1 MRDRYF
7 WAGSEDTDLNEHF
20 ENSRRHKRLSVFA
33 NQMENQKN
41 FENKTV
47 IINRNSFS
55 EDCMNRFDSALSARQ
70 RGGGFVERIKTVAA
84 TLLSLLVVGAI
95 AASAQPT
102 LTHVGPPPSVGPF
115 TAGQICSGQTPQF
128 AVGTTAK
135 PVTTYNVAE
144 GIVALEVEVAANDI
158 IGNLGDDQVWHLPA
172 GDIAAAA
179 GGAFVFEFFGQPHD
193 LSTQGLFIGTNG
205 FVRFQ
210 DGNPNNDA
218 NVELLE
224 TGIIAQNIPNVAGPN
239 GAAYFLNIDLAP
251 QAGED
256 VDWEIQD
263 VNGDDALVITF
274 RGVSQ
279 YNPLLAYPYQPVTVQ
294 IILYPDN
301 HGATPNMIEVR
312 LEDWPDPGVLPART
326 HTIGVEDQCGT
337 DAYSDGDHN
346 ANNWANTNAAGEA
359 ANYSITFDPVPGAA
373 QTLTTTLYVVG
384 PNGVINTYST
394 AAASPDDIGR
404 SAATA
409 GTTGVPVNITSSN
422 SVTSATPAG
431 QLTFFAVV
439 QYEDCSIEVTNTV
452 TLTVNPTPTTVT
464 ITGPVNVCVGTN
476 YNYNVPLNTGN
487 TYTWTSTDGAAT
499 ITPAI
504 PTVNANAAVVNWGTG
519 SNAGT
524 PQTLT
529 ATETTPAGCQAIHTV
544 NVTVYTV
551 PNGTISGPTP
561 VCANSSGNVYSIS
574 GGPYGAYTWSITGA
588 PAGTTT
594 GSTTSSTFTVN
605 WGDFA
610 QPGAAQFPQIN
621 VTVSNGPGGL
631 CSFTATPFV
640 VTVNPRPPVKTITA
654 TDATPCVN
662 QTIEY
667 FVPLTAGNTYAWT
680 AAGGTFVY
688 TFPPGYINGTPTLN
702 AAHIDLQW
710 TNAGIGRSITVNE
723 TTPQGCSRT
732 TAITGIVVEALPT
745 PVITGP
751 SINVCGYL
759 ASAGGNPSF
768 NTVPN
773 PIQHTYA
780 VAVPNTSN
788 TYAWS
793 IPVGSGYI
801 VSAGPGTP
809 SPTPGVGVIAVSG
822 VNVTQITVRWNNPAA
837 SIARTVNV
845 TETSTN
851 NCVGSAPVFNLTV
864 VRTPESG
871 DFFLSGP
878 GIGGATDPCA
888 NATGVVYT
896 GTTLLPPGTLQ
907 QVYVLAGGSLVS
919 SVDAY
924 PNVTATVN
932 WGNAATGTLRHENT
946 ASTGCV
952 SYEDYVITIRPLPE
966 ADITGP
972 STVCG
977 GTTGYVYGVTNV
989 QNGPITH
996 NWSFASNPGA
1006 IASFPGA
1013 TTNPTVTVDFA
1024 NPGAQTIVVLQ
1035 DFITGPGPW
1044 LCTNTIT
1051 YNITVNPTPAAP
1063 VITGDNGGGT
1073 PEYVCAGT
1081 TEAYTVT
1088 GIASGT
1094 TTISVVG
1101 GTPSQTVFAGAGPH
1115 NFNVVW
1121 NFVPGGGAGS
1131 ITGTIT
1137 LNNCPSAPTT
1147 LNVTVS
1153 PLPNVPTFTVPGPL
1167 CESSPLPINIT
1178 VSNIQAGVTYSWIH
1192 NICPTGGNGFMTVAT
1207 GGAQNETFTINAFGG
1222 YGWKRISVL
1231 ATDNV
1236 TGCQRSSSFG
1246 QPPNPS
1252 SIGPCGPLANPVP
1265 DYWFYVA
1272 PNPTPVIS
1280 GPTDACNNVFD
1291 PAGMNGATV
1300 DADPTAFTY
1309 TYSTPQVVG
1318 NSYSWTVT
1326 NGYVVATST
1335 NGGTTWNY
1343 LNPVATTNGAP
1354 ILNANTVHVVFY
1366 GPTPGKVKVSEIAP
1380 GGCQTTT
1387 LDYNVNLNP
1396 FPVAQTLNSLSTNVC
1411 AGDDGFLI
1419 SFFSEAIFT
1428 YRLEIST
1435 NGGSTWTP
1443 TPGVAT
1449 QVGNGGVL
1457 FWLVPAASIPYTVTP
1472 PNITTYTFRITALHT
1487 ATGCGWYPT
1496 SNTDVINVNPK
1507 PAANIPVVIT
1517 TPLTCEG
1524 DDIVIEVG
1532 NGGTPSEAW
1541 VQYALMRRQI
1551 ADLATGA
1558 PMVPTSYTYV
1568 GAPQVGNGT
1577 GSIQLIDNTNPA
1589 GGFPLLNSDV
1599 YEYQVEAVTDMAP
1612 APPPNIQCTTML
1624 TQHVNARVFA
1634 LPLIQT
1640 VSYTPNPICWQDDL
1654 TVDLNGSQDGVEYEV
1669 LRDGLSMAPPVM
1681 VDGTGGTVQV
1691 IVPAV
1696 QVMPSNPL
1704 FPTVV
1709 QFSTRARLRTEAF
1722 APYDRPIPPSAC
1734 PVDFGVEN
1742 VTVNP
1747 KPVAMINGP
1756 DAACGP
1762 STVDYTPG
1770 PSWGGW
1776 PATYDWTILF
1786 AADPYPA
1793 PHSDP
1798 PLGTT
1803 PLFANNTGFGTV
1815 NPFTVN
1821 WGVHLLS
1828 CDGTYN
1834 PITVVLEM
1842 IETNVFNCP
1851 DTAFKEITIEPTVS
1865 DAVISG
1871 PTQACIYGGFEQ
1883 HLTTYTISRPNPCV
1897 FPTGTTFLW
1906 SMPTGPVV
1914 GVIRSGQGSPSIV
1927 VEWTQT
1933 GGTNIGTIQSTVTL
1947 PTSHGG
1953 CSTTVTYDVTVYPLP
1968 QPIVVGPTSVCQGD
1982 QNVIYTADYYAT
1994 DNYEWIVVGGTI
2006 DGGSGSGTVADPGYY
2021 SNLAANTISVDWLD
2035 QANPNAY
2042 VRLNQVSVA
2051 GCYNTNTLQVTVNP
2065 TPTPVIG
2072 GPAIVCD
2079 NSVYQYSTQNNA
2091 PNNVYQWTISGNA
2104 VINSGANQAVVTI
2117 QTGAI
2122 GGGTQFVL
2130 QLTETVQATTCT
2142 KTVSRTIDI
2151 VEKPN
2156 PTITRI
2162 TAGGAVGGA
2171 CLNQT
2176 IDYGDTDPVA
2186 GNPGYSYMWTV
2197 YNGSINGSNTASTVT
2212 VTWNTIG
2219 TGTVTLAKWH
2229 TGTQCTTTVSM
2240 DVNITAP
2247 PQPAISGPLQ
2257 VCGDGEYTYSTQF
2270 VAGNT
2275 YAWTISGNGTITS
2288 GANTNAA
2295 VIEFDNPL
2303 PGSTLSA
2310 DITVTETTTLS
2321 GCQASAVV
2329 QVTINYQPQ
2338 VENISRVSPSGPVG
2352 QACLT
2357 DVITYALPANNPG
2370 STYQWTVTGGSIV
2383 GSSTNYDVTV
2393 QWTSVGAQVLTV
2405 VETDASGNCEA
2416 TSTLNVS
2423 VTYKPTPAISGPVAP
2438 CTDVD
2443 ITYSTPAVPGSTYQ
2457 WSITPGTGY
2466 ILLTG
2471 TTSNYITV
2479 RFTDAGPYTITLVET
2494 NGACEVT
2501 TSVDINVVQLPEP
2514 LITRVSPPGDE
2525 QLACEGDIITYST
2538 PEVAGNTYEWTVVGG
2553 GSILGSNTDNEV
2565 TVQWV
2570 SQGTHA
2576 LTVVETAPG
2585 GGCFDEATLWVT
2597 VTYKPTPNINGANV
2611 ACIEK
2616 IHTYSTPAVAGDV
2629 YEWSITPTN
2638 SFSAVAGYPNSNSIT
2653 VQWILPGLHTV
2664 TVTETN
2670 VAGGCETTVSM
2681 DVQVNEIPE
2690 PFITSPTGYGNPP
2703 GRRPGIVCNFSTH
2716 TYSTFPTPGNTFR
2729 FYVTGG
2735 TILGNPYTNEVDV
2748 EWGPAGIGT
2757 IWVVETIPG
2766 SDCITTK
2773 LDSIDIRPT
2782 PSPSITGSG
2791 NPCGSSFQTYSTPFV
2806 AGNSYEWTVVGAS
2819 SWFVTPGNPNQIQV
2833 TWQSPVWPSTIA
2845 GSVSVTEW
2853 VTDVLPDKSCI
2864 NSATLNVTVRPNP
2877 PVPTITGPSVVCAT
2891 DLTDTPATINQVT
2904 YSSSNPGGVSFLWT
2918 VSSNGSIIGSSTS
2931 SSVQVQWTNTGLS
2944 PTTGTITVRH
2954 TSIPWGCSSSSSM
2967 QVTINPLPRPNITGD
2982 LTACQNTIH
2991 AYSTPGLPGSTYSW
3005 TVGGGNII
3013 RSGQGTPNI
3022 TVEWTLPGTYTLTV
3036 SETNTYG
3043 CVAMDQI
3050 SVTVNELPDVTIT
3063 ASGPTTFCQG
3073 GDVTLTAPIGFA
3085 SYVWSTG
3092 ETARSIVVRTTGQ
3105 YWVKVTNEFGC
3116 SNNSDTITINVFPST
3131 LPIITVSGP
3140 TTFCE
3145 GGSVVLTAPS
3155 GFSNYLW
3162 STGETSQ
3169 SITVTQS
3176 GTYTVTIAD
3185 NNGCTGTSTEVDVV
3199 VNPKPA
3205 PILTVVGSTTV
3216 CSGDSV
3222 EVRAPAGYVSYTW
3235 VATSNTNY
3243 GTGRSIFVSQED
3255 EVYVEVVDLNG
3266 CVGQSDAVA
3275 IYISQITQPV
3285 VIPSGPTTFC
3295 EGGSVVLS
3303 APAGYSSYIWSNGAT
3318 SREITVEDGG
3328 EYSVTVVNA
3337 VLCVASSSKTEVT
3350 VNPLPERPTIERRGD
3365 TLKSISPV
3373 AEAWQ
3378 WFKNGT
3384 EISGATAPFYIVT
3397 QAGIYRVAIQDDNT
3411 CTAISNGFDVILT
3424 GLDDDVVAGR
3434 VGDIRLY
3441 PNPTSGMFTI
3451 ETDIAHSGA
3460 VTIELVNTVGEV
3472 VMTISD
3478 DAQGGLFKKS
3488 IDMGTLASGVYNVVV
3503 TSANQRWTV
3512 RLVRQ

>member
-1 MRDRYF
+1 
-7 WAGSEDTDLNEHF
+7 
-20 ENSRRHKRLSVFA
+20 
-33 NQMENQKN
+33 
-41 FENKTV
+41 
-47 IINRNSFS
+47 
-55 EDCMNRFDSALSARQ
+55 MNRFDSALSARQ
-70 RGGGFVERIKTVAA
+70 RGGGFVERFKAVAA
-84 TLLSLLVVGAI
+84 TLLSLLVVGSI

-102 LTHVGPPPSVGPF
+102 LTHVGPPPPAAVF

-128 AVGTTAK
+128 EVGTTAK
-135 PVTTYNVAE
+135 PVTTYNLVE
-144 GIVALEVEVAANDI
+144 GNVALEAEVGATDI
-158 IGNLGDDQVWHLPA
+158 IGNLGDDQVWKLPA
-172 GDIAAAA
+172 GDIQAAA
-179 GGAFVFEFFGQPHD
+179 GGNFIFEFFGQPHN
-193 LSTQGLFIGTNG
+193 LSTEGLFIGTNG

-210 DGNPNNDA
+210 DGDPTNDA

-263 VNGDDALVITF
+263 VNGGDALVLTF
-274 RGVSQ
+274 RDVSQ
-279 YNPLLAYPYQPVTVQ
+279 YNPLLVYPYQQVEVQ
-294 IILYPDN
+294 IILYPNN
-301 HGATPNMIEVR
+301 HPNTPNMIEVR
-312 LEDWPDPGVLPART
+312 LGNWPDPNVIPARV
-326 HTIGVEDQCGT
+326 HTIGVENQCGT
-337 DAYSDGDHN
+337 VAYADADHN
-346 ANNWANTNAAGEA
+346 ADTWAVANAAGEVA
-359 ANYSITFDPVPGAA
+359 GYSITFDPQAGAS

-394 AAASPDDIGR
+394 SSASPDDITR
-404 SAATA
+404 SGATA
-409 GTTGVPVNITSSN
+409 GTTGIPVSITSN
-422 SVTSATPAG
+422 TAVTSVTPAG

-439 QYEDCSIEVTNTV
+439 EYEDCIIEVTNTV
-452 TLTVNPTPTTVT
+452 TLTVNPTPTAVT

-476 YNYNVPLNTGN
+476 YNYNVPLNNGN
-487 TYTWTSTDGAAT
+487 TYSWTSTDGFAT

-504 PTVNANAAVVNWGTG
+504 PTINANTATVNWATG
-519 SNAGT
+519 SNGGT
-524 PQTLT
+524 AQTLT
-529 ATETTPAGCQAIHTV
+529 STETTPAGCQAVHTV

-561 VCANSSGNVYSIS
+561 VCANSAGNVYSIS
-574 GGPYGAYTWSITGA
+574 GGPYGAYQWSITGA

-594 GSTTSSTFTVN
+594 GSTTGTTFSVN

-610 QPGAAQFPQIN
+610 QPGTAQFPQVR

-631 CSFTATPFV
+631 CSFTATPLV

-654 TDATPCVN
+654 SDATPCVN
-662 QTIEY
+662 QTITY
-667 FVPLTAGNTYAWT
+667 SVGLTAGNNYAWT
-680 AAGGTFVY
+680 AAGGTFAY
-688 TFPPGYINGTPTLN
+688 TSPGAYVNGTPTLN
-702 AAHIDLQW
+702 LNSVQLQW
-710 TNAGIGRSITVNE
+710 TNAGSGRSMTVNE
-723 TTPQGCSRT
+723 TTPQGCLRT
-732 TAITGIVVEALPT
+732 TTMSGIVVEALPT

-780 VAVPNTSN
+780 VAVPNASN

-793 IPVGSGYI
+793 IPAASGYI

-809 SPTPGVGVIAVSG
+809 SPTPGPGITSVSG
-822 VNVTQITVRWNNPAA
+822 LNVTQITVRWNNPAI
-837 SIARTVNV
+837 SVARTVNV
-845 TETSTN
+845 TETSVN
-851 NCVGSAPVFNLTV
+851 NCAGNAPTFNLTV
-864 VRTPESG
+864 VHTPEAANFS
-871 DFFLSGP
+871 LAGP
-878 GIGGATDPCA
+878 GITTTDPCA
-888 NATGVVYT
+888 NTTGVIYT
-896 GTTLLPPGTLQ
+896 GTTTLPAGTLQ
-907 QVYVLAGGSLVS
+907 QVYVLAGGTLVS

-932 WGNAATGTLRHENT
+932 WGNAATGTLRHEAT
-946 ASTGCV
+946 APTGCV
-952 SYEDYVITIRPLPE
+952 SYEEYVITIRPLPE

-977 GTTGYVYGVTNV
+977 GTTGQVYGVTNI

-996 NWSFASNPGA
+996 SWSFASNPGG

-1013 TTNPTVTVDFA
+1013 TTNSTVTVDFA

-1063 VITGDNGGGT
+1063 IIAGADGGGT

-1081 TEAYTVT
+1081 TEGYTVT
-1088 GIASGT
+1088 GIGGGT

-1101 GTPSQTVFAGAGPH
+1101 GTPSQTIFAGAGPF
-1115 NFNVVW
+1115 NFNVTW
-1121 NFVPGGGAGS
+1121 GFVPGGGAGS
-1131 ITGTIT
+1131 ITATIT
-1137 LNNCPSAPTT
+1137 LNNCPSTQTVFP
-1147 LNVTVS
+1147 VTVS
-1153 PLPNVPTFTVPGPL
+1153 PLPAVPIFEYSLDNVTFSTTIPPLCVYNVPFYVRVQNST
-1167 CESSPLPINIT
+1167 
-1178 VSNIQAGVTYSWIH
+1178 AGVTYNW
-1192 NICPTGGNGFMTVAT
+1192 NEYPQICWPTASASDNPGGGTNELWTITNWNCAHPANELYIVAY
-1207 GGAQNETFTINAFGG
+1207 AQDDI
-1222 YGWKRISVL
+1222 
-1231 ATDNV
+1231 
-1236 TGCQRSSSFG
+1236 TGCISPGTGLPAPWTGLGAPYTSS
-1246 QPPNPS
+1246 P
-1252 SIGPCGPLANPVP
+1252 AVV
-1265 DYWFYVA
+1265 VA
-1272 PNPTPVIS
+1272 PVPTPVIS

-1300 DADPTAFTY
+1300 DADPTSYTY

-1335 NGGTTWNY
+1335 DGGSTWTY

-1354 ILNANTVHVVFY
+1354 ILNANTVQVVFY

-1380 GGCQTTT
+1380 GGCQATT

-1396 FPVAQTLNSLSTNVC
+1396 FPIAQSLVSWSPEVC
-1411 AGDDGFLI
+1411 SGDWGLLA
-1419 SFFSEAIFT
+1419 SFNSEATFT
-1428 YRLEIST
+1428 YRVETST
-1435 NGGSTWTP
+1435 DGGSTWTP
-1443 TPGVAT
+1443 TPGVGT
-1449 QVGNGGVL
+1449 QTGNGGGL
-1457 FWLVPAASIPYTVTP
+1457 LWFIPPASIPYTAVP
-1472 PNITTYTFRITALHT
+1472 PNITTYTFRITAQHT
-1487 ATGCGWYPT
+1487 ATGCGWYPV
-1496 SNTDVINVNPK
+1496 SNTDIINVNPK
-1507 PAANIPVVIT
+1507 PADNIPVVNT

-1524 DDIVIEVG
+1524 DNVVVEVG
-1532 NGGTPSEAW
+1532 DGGTPSESW
-1541 VQYALMRRQI
+1541 VQYQLMRRQI
-1551 ADLATGA
+1551 ADLSTGA
-1558 PMVPTSYTYV
+1558 PIAPTPYTYV
-1568 GAPQVGNGT
+1568 GSPQVGNGI
-1577 GSIQLIDNTNPA
+1577 GSIQLIDNTAPA
-1589 GGFPLLNSDV
+1589 GGYPLLNADV
-1599 YEYQVEAVTDMAP
+1599 YQYQVEAVTDMAP

-1624 TQHVNARVFA
+1624 AQTVTERVFA
-1634 LPLIQT
+1634 LPLAQV
-1640 VSYTPNPICWQDDL
+1640 VSYTPNPICWEADL
-1654 TVDLNGSQDGVEYEV
+1654 TVDLSGSQDGVEYEI
-1669 LRDGLSMAPPVM
+1669 LRDGLSMAPPVI
-1681 VDGTGGTVQV
+1681 VDGNGGPVQV

-1704 FPTVV
+1704 FPTAVV
-1709 QFSTRARLRTEAF
+1709 FSTQARLRTEAF
-1722 APYDRPIPPSAC
+1722 PPYDRPIPPSSC
-1734 PVDFGVEN
+1734 PNTFGYEE

-1747 KPVAMINGP
+1747 KPVAVINGP
-1756 DAACGP
+1756 DVACGP

-1770 PSWGGW
+1770 PWWGGW
-1776 PATYDWTILF
+1776 PSTYDWAILF

-1798 PLGTT
+1798 PVGTT

-1815 NPFTVN
+1815 DPFTVD

-1834 PITVVLEM
+1834 PITVVLQM
-1842 IETNVFNCP
+1842 IETNLFNCP
-1851 DTAFKEITIEPTVS
+1851 DTAFKEITIEPTLS

-1883 HLTTYTISRPNPCV
+1883 HLTTYTISRPNPCI
-1897 FPTGTTFLW
+1897 FPAGTTFLW
-1906 SMPTGPVV
+1906 SMPTGPVI
-1914 GVIRSGQGSPSIV
+1914 GVIRSGQGTPTIV

-1947 PTSHGG
+1947 PPSHGG
-1953 CSTTVTYDVTVYPLP
+1953 CATTVTYDVIVYPLP

-2006 DGGSGSGTVADPGYY
+2006 NGGSGSGTIADPGYL
-2021 SNLAANTISVDWLD
+2021 SNLAANTISVNWLD

-2042 VRLNQVSVA
+2042 VRLNQVSAA

-2079 NSVYQYSTQNNA
+2079 NSVYQYSTQSNA

-2104 VINSGANQAVVTI
+2104 VINNGANQATVTI

-2130 QLTETVQATTCT
+2130 ELTETVQATTCT

-2176 IDYGDTDPVA
+2176 IEYGDTDPVA

-2197 YNGSINGSNTASTVT
+2197 YNGSISGSNTASTVI

-2229 TGTQCTTTVSM
+2229 TSSQCTTTVSM

-2257 VCGDGEYTYSTQF
+2257 VCGEGEYTYSTPF
-2270 VAGNT
+2270 VVGNT
-2275 YAWTISGNGTITS
+2275 YEWTISGNGTITS

-2295 VIEFDNPL
+2295 VIKFDNPL

-2310 DITVTETTTLS
+2310 DITVTESTTLS
-2321 GCQASAVV
+2321 GCEASAVV
-2329 QVTINYQPQ
+2329 EVTINYQPQ
-2338 VENISRVSPSGPVG
+2338 VQNIDRIAPAGPVG
-2352 QACLT
+2352 QACLM
-2357 DVITYALPANNPG
+2357 DQITYALPNNNPG

-2393 QWTSVGAQVLTV
+2393 QWTSAGAQVLTV
-2405 VETDASGNCEA
+2405 VETDASGACEA

-2457 WSITPGTGY
+2457 WSITPGVGY
-2466 ILLTG
+2466 IMLTG

-2479 RFTDAGPYTITLVET
+2479 RFTAAGPYTITLTEA
-2494 NGACEVT
+2494 NGPCEVT
-2501 TSVDINVVQLPEP
+2501 TSVDINVTQLPTP
-2514 LITRVSPPGDE
+2514 LITRVSPPGNA

-2538 PEVAGNTYEWTVVGG
+2538 PEVAGNSYLWTVVGG
-2553 GSILGSNTDNEV
+2553 GTILGSNTSNEV

-2576 LTVVETAPG
+2576 LTVLETTPG

-2616 IHTYSTPAVAGDV
+2616 ILTYYTPAVAGDT
-2629 YEWSITPTN
+2629 YEWSITPAN
-2638 SFSAVAGYPNSNSIT
+2638 SFSPVVGYPNSNSIT

-2670 VAGGCETTVSM
+2670 VAGGCVTTVSM
-2681 DVQVNEIPE
+2681 DVQVNEIPA

-2716 TYSTFPTPGNTFR
+2716 TYTTFPTPGNTFH
-2729 FYVTGG
+2729 FFVTGG
-2735 TILGNPYTNEVDV
+2735 TIIGNPYTNQVVV

-2757 IWVVETIPG
+2757 IWVVETVPG

-2782 PSPSITGSG
+2782 PAPTITGSS
-2791 NPCGSSFQTYSTPFV
+2791 NPCGNSLQTYSTPFV
-2806 AGNSYEWTVVGAS
+2806 AGNSYEWTVVGAA
-2819 SWFVTPGNPNQIQV
+2819 SWFVVPGNPNQIRV
-2833 TWQSPVWPSTIA
+2833 TWNSPVWPNTIA

-2864 NSATLNVTVRPNP
+2864 NSTTLNVTVRPNP
-2877 PVPTITGPSVVCAT
+2877 PVPTITDTSVVCAT

-2904 YSSSNPGGVSFLWT
+2904 YSSSDPGGVSFLWT
-2918 VSSNGSIIGSSTS
+2918 ISSNGTIIGSSTS
-2931 SSVQVQWTNTGLS
+2931 SSVQVQWTNTGLT

-2954 TSIPWGCSSSSSM
+2954 TSIPWGCENTASM
-2967 QVTINPLPRPNITGD
+2967 TVTINPLPRPNITGD
-2982 LTACQNTIH
+2982 LSACQNTIH
-2991 AYSTPGLPGSTYSW
+2991 AYSTPGLPGHSYSW

-3013 RSGQGTPNI
+3013 RSGQGTPNVM
-3022 TVEWTLPGTYTLTV
+3022 VEWTLPGTYTLTV
-3036 SETNTYG
+3036 SETNTYR
-3043 CVAMDQI
+3043 CTAQDQI

-3073 GDVTLTAPIGFA
+3073 GDVTLTAPIGFE

-3235 VATSNTNY
+3235 ISTSATNY
-3243 GTGRSIFVSQED
+3243 GTGRTIFVSQQD
-3255 EVYVEVVDLNG
+3255 EIYVEVVDLNG
-3266 CVGQSDAVA
+3266 CVGQSDTVS
-3275 IYISQITQPV
+3275 IEVSQITQPV

-3303 APAGYSSYIWSNGAT
+3303 APAGFASYIWSNGAT
-3318 SREITVEDGG
+3318 TREITVEDGG

-3337 VLCVASSSKTEVT
+3337 VLCVAASSKTEVT
-3350 VNPLPERPTIERRGD
+3350 VNPLPERPSIERRGD
-3365 TLKSISPV
+3365 TLKAISPV

-3378 WFKNGT
+3378 WYKNGT
-3384 EISGATAPFYIVT
+3384 EITGANASFFIVT
-3397 QAGIYRVAIQDDNT
+3397 QAGIYRVAIKDDNT
-3411 CTAISNGFDVILT
+3411 CSAISNGFDVILT
-3424 GLDDDVVAGR
+3424 GLDDDVVAGK

-3441 PNPTSGMFTI
+3441 PNPTTGMFTI
-3451 ETDIAHSGA
+3451 EADIAKSG
-3460 VTIELVNTVGEV
+3460 VVSIELVNTVGEIV
-3472 VMTISD
+3472 KTITD
-3478 DAQGGLFKKS
+3478 DSQGGAFKKS

>member
-1 MRDRYF
+1 MRHRYF
-7 WAGSEDTDLNEHF
+7 WVGSGNTVPNEHL
-20 ENSRRHKRLSVFA
+20 ENSRRRRRLSVFT
-33 NQMENQKN
+33 NKMENQKS

-70 RGGGFVERIKTVAA
+70 RGGGFVERFKAVAA
-84 TLLSLLVVGAI
+84 TLLSLLVVGSI
-95 AASAQPT
+95 AASAALPT
-102 LTHVGPPPSVGPF
+102 LTHVGPPPPAAGF

-135 PVTTYNVAE
+135 PVTTYNVVQ
-144 GIVALEVEVAANDI
+144 GVVALEPEVAANNI

-172 GDIAAAA
+172 ANILAAA
-179 GGAFVFEFFGQPHD
+179 GGAFNFNFFGQPHN
-193 LSTQGLFIGTNG
+193 LSAEGLFIGTNG

-218 NVELLE
+218 NVELLQ
-224 TGIIAQNIPNVAGPN
+224 TGIIAQAIPNVAGPN

-256 VDWEIQD
+256 VDWEIQV
-263 VNGDDALVITF
+263 VNGGNAFVLTF

-279 YNPLLAYPYQPVTVQ
+279 YNPLLVYPYQQVTVQ
-294 IILYPDN
+294 LILYPN
-301 HGATPNMIEVR
+301 GHPTPNRVEVR
-312 LEDWPDPGVLPART
+312 LLNWPDPNVLPART
-326 HTIGVEDQCGT
+326 HTIGVENQCGT
-337 DAYSDGDHN
+337 VAYSDADHN
-346 ANNWANTNAAGEA
+346 ANNWANTNIAGET
-359 ANYSITFDPVPGAA
+359 ANYSITFDPVAGAN

-404 SAATA
+404 SAATG
-409 GTTGVPVNITSSN
+409 GTTGVPVNITSSTA
-422 SVTSATPAG
+422 VTSATPAG

-439 QYEDCSIEVTNTV
+439 QYQDCSIEVTNTV

-464 ITGPVNVCVGTN
+464 ITGPVSVCVGTN
-476 YNYNVPLNTGN
+476 YSYNVPLNAGN

-499 ITPAI
+499 ITPAV
-504 PTVNANAAVVNWGTG
+504 PTVNANAATVNWGTG

-524 PQTLT
+524 AQTLT
-529 ATETTPAGCQAIHTV
+529 ATENTPAGCQAVHTV

-574 GGPYGAYTWSITGA
+574 GGPYGAYTWSITNA

-594 GSTTSSTFTVN
+594 GSTTGSTFTVN

-610 QPGAAQFPQIN
+610 QPGAAQFPQVN
-621 VTVSNGPGGL
+621 VTVSNGGGL
-631 CSFTATPFV
+631 CSFAATPFV
-640 VTVNPRPPVKTITA
+640 VTVNPRPPNKTITA
-654 TDATPCVN
+654 TDASPCVN
-662 QTIEY
+662 QTITY
-667 FVPLTAGNTYAWT
+667 SVPLTAGNNYAWT
-680 AAGGTFVY
+680 AAGGTFAY
-688 TFPPGYINGTPTLN
+688 TAPGGYINGTPTLN
-702 AAHIDLQW
+702 LNSVSLQW
-710 TNAGIGRSITVNE
+710 TNAGSGRSITVNE
-723 TTPQGCSRT
+723 ATPQGCSKT
-732 TAITGIVVEALPT
+732 TAITGIVVEALPA

-768 NTVPN
+768 NTIPN
-773 PIQHTYA
+773 PIQHIYE
-780 VAVPNTSN
+780 VAFPNASN

-793 IPVGSGYI
+793 IPGGSGYI
-801 VSAGPGTP
+801 VSAGPGIP
-809 SPTPGVGVIAVSG
+809 APPPGVGVTSVTG
-822 VNVTQITVRWNNPAA
+822 LNVTQIIVRWNNPAV
-837 SIARTVNV
+837 SVARTVNV
-845 TETSTN
+845 TETSAN
-851 NCVGSAPVFNLTV
+851 NCAGSAPTFNLTV
-864 VRTPESG
+864 VRTPEPA
-871 DFFLSGP
+871 DFFLAGP
-878 GIGGATDPCA
+878 GITTTDPCA
-888 NATGVVYT
+888 NSTGVVYT
-896 GTTLLPPGTLQ
+896 GTTSLPPGTAQ
-907 QVYVLAGGSLVS
+907 QVIVLGGGTLVS

-932 WGNAATGTLRHENT
+932 WGNAATGTLRHQIT

-952 SYEDYVITIRPLPE
+952 SYEDYVLNIHPLPTG
-966 ADITGP
+966 DITGP

-977 GTTGYVYGVTNV
+977 GTSGHVYSVTNI
-989 QNGPITH
+989 QNGPLTH
-996 NWSFASNPGA
+996 QWSFASNPGA
-1006 IASFPGA
+1006 IASFSGPTNTPTA
-1013 TTNPTVTVDFA
+1013 TVNFA
-1024 NPGAQTIVVLQ
+1024 NPGGQTTVVLQ
-1035 DFITGPGPW
+1035 DVITGPGPW

-1081 TEAYTVT
+1081 TNNSYSVT
-1088 GIASGT
+1088 GVASGT

-1101 GTPSQTVFAGAGPH
+1101 GTPSQTVFTGAGPFP
-1115 NFNVVW
+1115 FNVTW
-1121 NFVPGGGAGS
+1121 GFVPGGGAGS
-1131 ITGTIT
+1131 ITATTT
-1137 LNNCPSAPTT
+1137 LNNCPSPPTT

-1167 CESSPLPINIT
+1167 CQSSPLPINIT
-1178 VSNIQAGVTYSWIH
+1178 VSNIQAGVTYSWTH
-1192 NICPTGGNGFMTVAT
+1192 NICPDIGNGPMTVAT
-1207 GGAQNETFTINAFGG
+1207 SGVQNQTFTINAFGG

-1252 SIGPCGPLANPVP
+1252 SIGPCGPLPNPVP

-1280 GPTDACNNVFD
+1280 GPPTACNNVFN

-1300 DADPTAFTY
+1300 DTDPTSFTY
-1309 TYSTPQVVG
+1309 VYSTPQVLG
-1318 NSYSWTVT
+1318 NKYSWTVT

-1335 NGGTTWNY
+1335 NGGSTWVY
-1343 LNPVATTNGAP
+1343 LNPVATNSGAP
-1354 ILNANTVHVVFY
+1354 ILNANTVQVVFY

-1396 FPVAQTLNSLSTNVC
+1396 FPVAQTLISLSTNVC
-1411 AGDDGFLI
+1411 AGDNGLLW
-1419 SFFSEAIFT
+1419 SFTSETTFT
-1428 YRLEIST
+1428 YRVETST
-1435 NGGSTWTP
+1435 DGGSTWTP
-1443 TPGVAT
+1443 TPGVPT
-1449 QVGNGGVL
+1449 QAGNGGNL
-1457 FWLVPAASIPYTVTP
+1457 FWTIPAASIPYTATP
-1472 PNITTYTFRITALHT
+1472 PNITAYTFRITAQHT
-1487 ATGCGWYPT
+1487 FTGCGWYPT

-1532 NGGTPSEAW
+1532 NGGTPSESW

-1558 PMVPTSYTYV
+1558 AIAPTSYVYV
-1568 GAPQVGNGT
+1568 GSPQVGNGT

-1634 LPLIQT
+1634 LPIVQT
-1640 VSYTPNPICWQDDL
+1640 VSYTPNPICWEDNL
-1654 TVDLNGSQDGVEYEV
+1654 TVDLGGSQDGVEYEV
-1669 LRDGLSMAPPVM
+1669 LRNGVSMAPPVM
-1681 VDGTGGTVQV
+1681 VDGTGGPIQV
-1691 IVPAV
+1691 VVPAL

-1704 FPTVV
+1704 SPTVV
-1709 QFSTRARLRTEAF
+1709 QFSTQARLRSEAF
-1722 APYDRPIPPSAC
+1722 APYNRPIPPSAC
-1734 PVDFGVEN
+1734 PVVFGTAN

-1747 KPVAMINGP
+1747 KPVAVINGP
-1756 DAACGP
+1756 NAACGP

-1770 PSWGGW
+1770 PPWGGW
-1776 PATYDWTILF
+1776 AATYDWTILF
-1786 AADPYPA
+1786 AADPYPN

-1803 PLFANNTGFGTV
+1803 PLFANNTGFSTV

-1834 PITVVLEM
+1834 PITVALKM
-1842 IETNVFNCP
+1842 IETNIFNCP
-1851 DTAFKEITIEPTVS
+1851 DTAFKEITIQPTVS

-1947 PTSHGG
+1947 PPSHGG
-1953 CSTTVTYDVTVYPLP
+1953 CSTTVNYNVTVYPLP

-1982 QNVIYTADYYAT
+1982 QNVIYTADYYGT

-2006 DGGSGSGTVADPGYY
+2006 DGGSGAGTVASPGYY

-2042 VRLNQVSVA
+2042 VRLNQVSAA

-2091 PNNVYQWTISGNA
+2091 PTNVYQWTISGNA
-2104 VINSGANQAVVTI
+2104 VINSGANQAAVTI

-2130 QLTETVQATTCT
+2130 GLTETVQATTCT
-2142 KTVSRTIDI
+2142 KTVSRTINI

-2176 IDYGDTDPVA
+2176 IVYGDTDPVA
-2186 GNPGYSYMWTV
+2186 GNPGYSYKWTV
-2197 YNGSINGSNTASTVT
+2197 YNGSISGPNTASTVT

-2257 VCGDGEYTYSTQF
+2257 VCGDGQYTYSTQF

-2295 VIEFDNPL
+2295 VIKFNNPL

-2321 GCQASAVV
+2321 GCSASAVV

-2338 VENISRVSPSGPVG
+2338 AENISRVSPAGPVG

-2393 QWTSVGAQVLTV
+2393 QWTSVGTQVLTV
-2405 VETDASGNCEA
+2405 VETNASGNCQA

-2423 VTYKPTPAISGPVAP
+2423 VTYKPTPAI
-2438 CTDVD
+2438 
-2443 ITYSTPAVPGSTYQ
+2443 
-2457 WSITPGTGY
+2457 
-2466 ILLTG
+2466 
-2471 TTSNYITV
+2471 
-2479 RFTDAGPYTITLVET
+2479 
-2494 NGACEVT
+2494 
-2501 TSVDINVVQLPEP
+2501 
-2514 LITRVSPPGDE
+2514 
-2525 QLACEGDIITYST
+2525 
-2538 PEVAGNTYEWTVVGG
+2538 
-2553 GSILGSNTDNEV
+2553 
-2565 TVQWV
+2565 
-2570 SQGTHA
+2570 
-2576 LTVVETAPG
+2576 
-2585 GGCFDEATLWVT
+2585 
-2597 VTYKPTPNINGANV
+2597 NGANV

-2616 IHTYSTPAVAGDV
+2616 IHTYSTLAVAGDV
-2629 YEWSITPTN
+2629 YQWSITPAN
-2638 SFSAVAGYPNSNSIT
+2638 SFSPVVGYPNSNSIT

-2670 VAGGCETTVSM
+2670 VAGGCQTTVSM
-2681 DVQVNEIPE
+2681 NVQVNEIPA

-2716 TYSTFPTPGNTFR
+2716 TYSTFPTPGNTFH

-2735 TILGNPYTNEVDV
+2735 TILGNPYSNSVDV
-2748 EWGPAGIGT
+2748 QWGSAGIGT
-2757 IWVVETIPG
+2757 IWVVETVPG

-2791 NPCGSSFQTYSTPFV
+2791 NPCGNSVQTYSTPFV

-2819 SWFVTPGNPNQIQV
+2819 SWFVIPGNPNQIQV
-2833 TWQSPVWPSTIA
+2833 TWDSPVWPTTIA
-2845 GSVSVTEW
+2845 GSVSVAEW

-2864 NSATLNVTVRPNP
+2864 NSATLNITVRPSP

-2891 DLTDTPATINQVT
+2891 DLTDSPATINQVT
-2904 YSSSNPGGVSFLWT
+2904 YSSSDPGGVSFLWT
-2918 VSSNGSIIGSSTS
+2918 VSSNGAIIGSSTA
-2931 SSVQVQWTNTGLS
+2931 SSVQVQWTNTGLA
-2944 PTTGTITVRH
+2944 PTTGIISVSH
-2954 TSIPWGCSSSSSM
+2954 TSIPWGCESSESM
-2967 QVTINPLPRPNITGD
+2967 SVTINPLPRPDITGD

-2991 AYSTPGLPGSTYSW
+2991 AYSTPGLPGNSYIW

-3022 TVEWTLPGTYTLTV
+3022 MVEWTLPGTYTLTV

-3243 GTGRSIFVSQED
+3243 GTGRTIFVSQED
-3255 EVYVEVVDLNG
+3255 NIYVQVVDLNG
-3266 CVGQSDAVA
+3266 CVGQSDVVSIAV
-3275 IYISQITQPV
+3275 SQITQPV

-3303 APAGYSSYIWSNGAT
+3303 APSGYQSYIWSNGAT
-3318 SREITVEDGG
+3318 SREITVEDAG

-3365 TLKSISPV
+3365 TLKAVSPV
-3373 AEAWQ
+3373 AAAWQ

-3397 QAGIYRVAIQDDNT
+3397 QAGIYRVAIQDVKT
-3411 CTAISNGFDVILT
+3411 CSSISNGFDVILT

-3478 DAQGGLFKKS
+3478 DSQGGMFKKS